1 VKRSRKI
8 IVGVAVVVVIGLIA
22 GFAVRKKVSTGSKK
36 GTNVSIAQP
45 QLGELI
51 EFISAPGEVEPK
63 NKVEISAKVSAR
75 ILELPF
81 DEGDSVTVG
90 NPDADPPVP
99 GSVLVR
105 LDAKDVQSELRS
117 VQAGY
122 NAQLTQLDVDKARIS
137 GQSETLEGTKAS
149 LSQADLDLRRQYEL
163 LQSKDIPQTVYDQ
176 AKLTYDGLKA
186 QFESQRYNL
195 EAATLSLKVM
205 KYNLEMAD
213 ARIEQA
219 RERLGYTT
227 IYSPINGV
235 ITRLTSKV
243 GEVVTGTIS
252 YPGTV
257 IMEVADLSQ
266 MLVVAQVGEADIGK
280 LKLGQKATVT
290 VQAFPDDEF
299 LGVVDAIA
307 LMHSMANT
315 GTKYFRT
322 EILLNNDPNVSKL
335 YSGLTA
341 HVEIETLRHG
351 DVLILPSQA
360 VLGRPIDGLPLE
372 IRDNCPEVDK
382 EKTFTSVVYRCV
394 DGKAIVTPVEL
405 GPDNL
410 THTVITSG
418 LSAEDQVIIGPYK
431 VLDTLKHEQ
440 TVKDER
446 ESKAKDDPNEP
457 NEPNQVDANQ
467 P

>member
-1 VKRSRKI
+1 MI
-8 IVGVAVVVVIGLIA
+8 GLGIFAVIGLIA
-22 GFAVRKKVSTGSKK
+22 GFAVKKKVSIGSKK
-36 GTNVSIAQP
+36 GNEVSIARP

-63 NKVEISAKVSAR
+63 NKVQISAKVSAR

-81 DEGDSVTVG
+81 DEGDSVCAG
-90 NPDADPPVP
+90 DPEADPPAP
-99 GSVLVR
+99 ASVLVR
-105 LDAKDVQSELRS
+105 LDAKDLESELRS
-117 VQAGY
+117 VRAGHA
-122 NAQLTQLDVDKARIS
+122 AQVTQLDVDKARVS
-137 GQSETLEGTKAS
+137 SQGESLKGTQAS
-149 LSQADLDLRRQYEL
+149 LNQADLDLRRQFEL
-163 LQSKDIPQTVYDQ
+163 LQSKDIAQTDYDQ

-186 QFESQRYNL
+186 QYESQRYSQQ
-195 EAATLSLKVM
+195 AAELGLKVM
-205 KYNLEMAD
+205 KHNLEVAD

-219 RERLGYTT
+219 LERLSYTT
-227 IYSPINGV
+227 IYSPIDGV

-280 LKLGQKATVT
+280 LKLGQQATVS

-299 LGVVDAIA
+299 LGVVDSIA

-315 GTKYFRT
+315 GAKYFRT
-322 EILLNNDPNVSKL
+322 EVLLNNDPNVSKL

-341 HVEIETLRHG
+341 HVEIETLKHG
-351 DVLILPSQA
+351 AVLTLPSQA
-360 VLGRPIDGLPLE
+360 ILGRPIDDLPLE
-372 IRDNCPEVDK
+372 IRDKAPEVDK
-382 EKTFTSVVYRCV
+382 EKTFAPVVYRYI
-394 DGKAIVTPVEL
+394 DNKAVVTPVKI
-405 GPDNL
+405 GPSNL

-418 LSAEDQVIIGPYK
+418 LSAEDQVVTGPYK
-431 VLDTLKHEQ
+431 ILDKLRHDQ
-440 TVKDER
+440 AIKDER

-457 NEPNQVDANQ
+457 NQVDANQ